1 MGENRKEKL
10 EDQPRWANIEQ
21 RVSERREGINYS
33 PELEVLCSGY
43 YGCITKYSKIK
54 LL

>member
-33 PELEVLCSGY
+33 PELEVFMFWLLWLHN
-43 YGCITKYSKIK
+43 KIF
-54 LL
+54 